1 MIQRSFTVLFSV
13 CLSRGSEQL
22 YGERTGERREVG
34 QADGWMERAGE
45 MRMERGGPPLRQT
58 PLFIP
63 MLQKS
68 PASSLAL
75 MLKNRKE

>member
-1 MIQRSFTVLFSV
+1 MLFSV

-45 MRMERGGPPLRQT
+45 MRMEGRKASLITESGAGRGA
-58 PLFIP
+58 I
-63 MLQKS
+63 
-68 PASSLAL
+68 
-75 MLKNRKE
+75 